1 MVNASIVTADAA
13 RPKYAGLDRAL
24 PFALS
29 VVPGGGVTPQVWP
42 LAGHVVLMPI
52 QRRTDRFARNQES
65 PPREVAL
72 R

>member
-1 MVNASIVTADAA
+1 MVIASIVTAAAA

-24 PFALS
+24 PFAPS

-42 LAGHVVLMPI
+42 LAGPVLHMPI
-52 QRRTDRFARNQES
+52 QHRTDRFARNQES
-65 PPREVAL
+65 PPREVVL

>member
-1 MVNASIVTADAA
+1 MVNASIVTAAAA

-24 PFALS
+24 
-29 VVPGGGVTPQVWP
+29 PQVWP

-52 QRRTDRFARNQES
+52 QRRTDWFARNQES

>member
-1 MVNASIVTADAA
+1 MVNASIVTATA
-13 RPKYAGLDRAL
+13 RPKHAGLDRAL
-24 PFALS
+24 PFAPS
-29 VVPGGGVTPQVWP
+29 VLPGGGVTPKVWP
-42 LAGHVVLMPI
+42 PAGHVVLMPI